1 MFIRKY
7 NAGKKIRG
15 FSIQGIVHSG
25 KRIRDNVP
33 QPYKLLHIFIFF
45 LEKYISDRIII
56 ILVPKFQS
64 HFNKTS
70 LFSDRISSQLYSCYP
85 RPEILLITNTS
96 FNNAK
101 SFKPT
106 YRMSLKEN
114 INSSSQQIFSY
125 PF

>member
-1 MFIRKY
+1 MFIREY

-15 FSIQGIVHSG
+15 FSIWGIVHSG

-56 ILVPKFQS
+56 ISKFQS

-70 LFSDRISSQLYSCYP
+70 LFSDRISSQLYILCYP

-106 YRMSLKEN
+106 YKMSLKEN
-114 INSSSQQIFSY
+114 INSPSQQIFSY